1 MPKISF
7 TMKRD
12 IIIIVIGY
20 LLIDILVIGAFFV
33 TVTNLENPD
42 LFLIL
47 QNLLPNITN
56 PLNTIKGIIL
66 SGSDFILFLKLSWY
80 FFILILVFSI
90 IYYFKNK
97 DKYDFQGIEHGSS
110 EWSKNGEEF
119 NKLSDGTEI
128 LNKKNGFI
136 ISRKHFI
143 GTDQRKVKINKNILV
158 VGRIRIW

>member
-56 PLNTIKGIIL
+56 PLNTIKCIIL
-66 SGSDFILFLKLSWY
+66 SGSDFVLFLKLSWY
-80 FFILILVFSI
+80 FFILILVLSI
-90 IYYFKNK
+90 VYYFKNK
-97 DKYDFQGIEHGSS
+97 
-110 EWSKNGEEF
+110 
-119 NKLSDGTEI
+119 
-128 LNKKNGFI
+128 
-136 ISRKHFI
+136 
-143 GTDQRKVKINKNILV
+143 
-158 VGRIRIW
+158 